1 MPTSDCDL
9 CDVAPSRLVK
19 LLPGVSCQRN
29 SPKDSTTVNS
39 VWEMQHLAS
48 FASPNVATAKL
59 ELIYLPCDDE
69 NMAGKPPGDK
79 PSLNLNEVAFP
90 LD

>member
-1 MPTSDCDL
+1 M
-9 CDVAPSRLVK
+9 
-19 LLPGVSCQRN
+19 
-29 SPKDSTTVNS
+29 VNS